1 MRLYMRIE
9 TPVGPRTLI
18 SSGHDS
24 DVAHAIKF
32 AIEASNPDGNYAEVT
47 DDGTVKS
54 MADHIRK
61 LKMAKVRKA
70 KKDAAASN
78 VTPITAARK
87 AKS

>member
-1 MRLYMRIE
+1 MRLYMRLD
-9 TPVGPRTLI
+9 TPLGPRTLI

-47 DDGTVKS
+47 DDGAVKS
-54 MADHIRK
+54 MAEHIRK
-61 LKMAKVRKA
+61 LKMARVRQA
-70 KKDAAASN
+70 KKDAANSN
-78 VTPITAARK
+78 FTPITAVRK